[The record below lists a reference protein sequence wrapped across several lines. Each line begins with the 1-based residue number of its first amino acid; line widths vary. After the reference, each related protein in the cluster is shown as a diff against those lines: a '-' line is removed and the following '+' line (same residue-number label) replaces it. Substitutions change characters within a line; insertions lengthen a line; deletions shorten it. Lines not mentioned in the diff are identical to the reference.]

1 MKAIMYHYVREA
13 PSRLPYFRYLHVEDF
28 ARQLD
33 WFAENHRFVT
43 RDEFDD
49 ACRTGD
55 APDGVVLTFDD
66 GLVDHYECVLPL
78 LKERGLFGIF
88 YICSAPV
95 ERRKLLDVHR
105 IHLILGRLGGEAA
118 MQRLQRHLRD
128 EMLGDAQRTEFRE
141 ATYRNQVNDDA
152 TTTFKRMLN
161 YWISYEYRE
170 AVLDALFEEEFGDQG
185 EIAEAFY
192 LSPAQIREMDAAGMI
207 MGSHGANHFLFSKLS
222 IERQREEIAE
232 SFQYLSR
239 VLGKPVTTF
248 CYPYGGSHAFTP
260 DTVSLL
266 EEAGTLFSFDVN
278 PRDIT
283 AEDLRDG
290 RQALPR
296 YDCNMF
302 PHGRASLGAARP
314 GQAER
319 AA

>member
-1 MKAIMYHYVREA
+1 MKAIMYHYVRPA

-33 WFAENHRFVT
+33 WFAEHHRFVT
-43 RDEFDD
+43 REEFDD
-49 ACRTGD
+49 ACHTGEV
-55 APDGVVLTFDD
+55 PEGIVLTFDD
-66 GLVDHYECVLPL
+66 GLADHYESVLPL

-95 ERRKLLDVHR
+95 EQRKLLDVHR
-105 IHLILGRLGGEAA
+105 IHLILGRLGGDVA
-118 MQRLQRHLRD
+118 MQRLQRHLRED
-128 EMLGDAQRTEFRE
+128 MLSDAHRTEFRE
-141 ATYRNQVNDDA
+141 STYRNQVNDDA

-161 YWISYEYRE
+161 YWISYEHRD
-170 AVLDALFEEEFGDQG
+170 AVLDALFEEEFGG
-185 EIAEAFY
+185 EAEIASAFY
-192 LSPAQIREMDAAGMI
+192 LTPAQIRELDAAGM
-207 MGSHGANHFLFSKLS
+207 MVGSHGANHFLFSKLPA
-222 IERQREEIAE
+222 ERQQEEIVE

-248 CYPYGGSHAFTP
+248 CYPYGGSHAFTSH
-260 DTVSLL
+260 TMSLL
-266 EEAGTLFSFDVN
+266 EQAGTLFSFDVN

-283 AEDLRDG
+283 AEDLRSG

-302 PHGRASLGAARP
+302 PHGKASLGAARP

>member
-13 PSRLPYFRYLHVEDF
+13 PGRLPYFRYLHVEDF

-43 RDEFDD
+43 RDEFDN
-49 ACRTGD
+49 ACRTSEV
-55 APDGVVLTFDD
+55 PEGVVLTFDD

-118 MQRLQRHLRD
+118 MQRLQRHLHD
-128 EMLGDAQRTEFRE
+128 EMLGDAHRTEFRE
-141 ATYRNQVNDDA
+141 ETYRNQVNDEA

-161 YWISYEYRE
+161 YWISYEHRE
-170 AVLDALFEEEFGDQG
+170 AILNALFEGEFGDEG
-185 EIAEAFY
+185 EIATAFY
-192 LSPAQIREMDAAGMI
+192 LSPAQIQEMDAAGMI
-207 MGSHGANHFLFSKLS
+207 VGSHSANHFLFSKLS
-222 IERQREEIAE
+222 VERQREELAE
-232 SFQYLSR
+232 SFGYLSR

-248 CYPYGGSHAFTP
+248 SYPYGGSHAFTCH
-260 DTVSLL
+260 TVSLL
-266 EEAGTLFSFDVN
+266 KEAGTLFSFDVN

-302 PHGRASLGAARP
+302 PHGKASLGAARP
-314 GQAER
+314 GHGDR

>member
-43 RDEFDD
+43 REEFDD
-49 ACRTGD
+49 ACRSGE

-66 GLVDHYECVLPL
+66 GLVDHHECVLPL

-95 ERRKLLDVHR
+95 ERHKLLDVHR
-105 IHLILGRLGGEAA
+105 IHLILGRLGGDAA
-118 MQRLQRHLRD
+118 MQRLQLHLRE
-128 EMLGDAQRTEFRE
+128 EMLGDAHRIEFRD

-170 AVLDALFEEEFGDQG
+170 PVLDALFEEEFGDQG
-185 EIAEAFY
+185 RIAEAFY
-192 LSPAQIREMDAAGMI
+192 LSPAQICAMDAAGMI
-207 MGSHGANHFLFSKLS
+207 VGSHGANHFLFSKLS
-222 IERQREEIAE
+222 VERQREEIAE
-232 SFQYLSR
+232 SFEYLSQ

-248 CYPYGGSHAFTP
+248 CYPYGGSHAFTSH
-260 DTVSLL
+260 TVSLL

-283 AEDLRDG
+283 AEDLRRG

-302 PHGRASLGAARP
+302 PHGRASLGAARAE
-314 GQAER
+314 QAER

>member
-43 RDEFDD
+43 REEFDD
-49 ACRTGD
+49 ACRSGE

-66 GLVDHYECVLPL
+66 GLVDHHECVLPL

-95 ERRKLLDVHR
+95 ERHKLLDVHR
-105 IHLILGRLGGEAA
+105 IHLILGRLGGDAA
-118 MQRLQRHLRD
+118 MQRLQLHLRE
-128 EMLGDAQRTEFRE
+128 EMLGDAHRIEFRD

-170 AVLDALFEEEFGDQG
+170 PVLDALFEEEFGDQG
-185 EIAEAFY
+185 RIAEAFY
-192 LSPAQIREMDAAGMI
+192 LSPAQIRAMDAAGMI
-207 MGSHGANHFLFSKLS
+207 VGSHGANHFLFSKLS
-222 IERQREEIAE
+222 VERQREEIAE
-232 SFQYLSR
+232 SFEYLSQ

-248 CYPYGGSHAFTP
+248 CYPYGGSHAFTSH
-260 DTVSLL
+260 TVSLL

-283 AEDLRDG
+283 AEDLRRG

-314 GQAER
+314 EQAER